1 MGSNRPMPAFTRRE
15 LQELRDRASR
25 ATMAGDVDTIE
36 WKCLGELAH
45 AADQLDALY
54 ARECLDEAVAA
65 VEQFDV
71 DLDEVDPFDVN

>member
-1 MGSNRPMPAFTRRE
+1 MPAFTRRE
-15 LQELRDRASR
+15 LQEIRDRASK

-54 ARECLDEAVAA
+54 ARDHLDEAVAA
-65 VEQFDV
+65 VEQ
-71 DLDEVDPFDVN
+71 LEIEP